1 MSSKKC
7 CGYNFGK
14 GMREVSPGKA
24 QIVHSSMYVQLL
36 HKEGSIQCLELLGA
50 CAREASASD
59 PVLLGTG
66 LPQEERNEAHGPEWL
81 QRNHP

>member
-14 GMREVSPGKA
+14 GMREISPEKV
-24 QIVHSSMYVQLL
+24 QIIYSSMYVQLL
-36 HKEGSIQCLELLGA
+36 RKEGSIQCLELLGA
-50 CAREASASD
+50 CAREARASD

-66 LPQEERNEAHGPEWL
+66 LLAGGEE
-81 QRNHP
+81 